1 MTGEQDSS
9 HIETVCYRE
18 RVSTNH
24 LHSGKRIAIAGA
36 GVMGL
41 GMAYALRGE
50 DMTLFDPAG
59 FPAESSASFMAGGM
73 LAPWSEIEHLPD
85 DFMEAARRGVELWVR
100 IIPAIKDKVE
110 FHRNGSLIVAHPG
123 DEYMLERLVQKIP
136 PHAMERR
143 ENIATLEPG
152 LSRFLTG
159 VFIKDEAHIHPQQAL
174 AALAKIPEKRVLESV
189 NVDTLRREYDWV
201 IDCRGLGAEEDDKEL
216 RGVKGETVTVRNPEF
231 SLFRP
236 VRLMHPRYPLYIVPR
251 PNHEF
256 MIGATVIES
265 SDKTVTMKSAMELLS
280 AAYSLHPSFAE
291 SEIMAIRAGVRPAY
305 PDNLPRITVR
315 DRVISCN
322 GLFRHGFLL
331 SPVMAECVADYIA
344 GRANPF
350 ISLFIRSDHADHD
363 QRAVTGHRGH
373 G

>member
-1 MTGEQDSS
+1 MK
-9 HIETVCYRE
+9 HIVYRKG
-18 RVSTNH
+18 VSANP
-24 LHSGKRIAIAGA
+24 LHFGYKIAIAGA

-41 GMAYALRGE
+41 GAAYALRGA
-50 DMTLFDPAG
+50 DVTVFDPAG
-59 FPAESSASFMAGGM
+59 FPAEGGASFMAGGM
-73 LAPWSEIEHLPD
+73 LAPYSEIEHLPD
-85 DFMEAARRGVELWVR
+85 NFMGAARRGIELWAE
-100 IIPAIKDKVE
+100 IIPALKDEVE

-123 DEYMLERLVQKIP
+123 DEYMLERLIQKIP
-136 PHAMERR
+136 PDAMERR
-143 ENIATLEPG
+143 EHIATLEPG
-152 LSRFLTG
+152 LSGFSTG
-159 VFIKDEAHIHPQQAL
+159 VFIKEEAHINPQQAL
-174 AALAKIPEKRVLESV
+174 TALAKMTEKCVAEGI

-201 IDCRGLGAEEDDKEL
+201 IDCRGLGTEGDDKEL
-216 RGVKGETVTVRNPEF
+216 RGVKGETVIVRNPEF
-231 SLFRP
+231 SLSRP

-265 SDKTVTMKSAMELLS
+265 DDKTVTMKSAMELLS

-291 SEIMAIRAGVRPAY
+291 SEIVSIRAGVRPAY

-350 ISLFIRSDHADHD
+350 ISLFMRSDHADHD
-363 QRAVTGHRGH
+363 QRTVTGHRGSS
-373 G
+373 

>member
-1 MTGEQDSS
+1 M
-9 HIETVCYRE
+9 YRK
-18 RVSTNH
+18 RVSANL
-24 LHSGKRIAIAGA
+24 LHSGNKIAVVGA

-41 GMAYALRGE
+41 GAAYALHRAGA
-50 DMTLFDPAG
+50 DVTLFDPAG
-59 FPAESSASFMAGGM
+59 FPSENSASFMAGGM
-73 LAPWSEIEHLPD
+73 LAPYSEIEHLPD
-85 DFMEAARRGVELWVR
+85 NFMEAGRRGIELWAQ
-100 IIPAIKDKVE
+100 IIPALNDKVE

-123 DEYMLERLVQKIP
+123 DEYMLERLMQKIP
-136 PHAMERR
+136 PGAMEHC

-152 LSRFLTG
+152 LSHFSSG
-159 VFIKDEAHIHPQQAL
+159 AFIPGEAHINPQQVL
-174 AALAKIPEKRVLESV
+174 AALANMMENPVAEGAS
-189 NVDTLRREYDWV
+189 VDTLRPGYNWV
-201 IDCRGLGAEEDDKEL
+201 VDCRGLGAEQDDKDL

-231 SLFRP
+231 FLSRP

-251 PNHEF
+251 PDHVF

-265 SDKTVTMKSAMELLS
+265 NNKTVTMKSAMELLS

-291 SEIMAIRAGVRPAY
+291 SEIIDIRAGVRPAY

-344 GRANPF
+344 GRENPF
-350 ISLFIRSDHADHD
+350 ISLFMRSDHADHD
-363 QRAVTGHRGH
+363 QRAVTGHHGRG
-373 G
+373 